1 VQQDERQDHHAD
13 HDRDRLAGAADQV
26 LAHEADFT

>member
-1 VQQDERQDHHAD
+1 VQQDERKDHHAD

-26 LAHEADFT
+26 PGHEAGLT